1 VTWQVGKIPYFGSF
15 GRYTT
20 SSTTTRQRSICGPP
34 LISLIAGRRMFPYL
48 SVCAMR
54 RQGSERNYVVTS
66 RNGHYSRHIAPIS
79 KRYHSF
85 WTGRKEVLTSERE
98 HTHREADCTSVLQRS
113 KRGKI
118 WSSNVACTC
127 QSILTKPMPAAV
139 HARRHST
146 IKDSSHKHPSL
157 SARLASL
164 IHPLTVQS
172 PSRQSP

>member
-79 KRYHSF
+79 KRYHSRSRLYQCPSKF
-85 WTGRKEVLTSERE
+85 KARQDLVFERCLYLSVHLDQTNAGRCPCSSALNN
-98 HTHREADCTSVLQRS
+98 QR
-113 KRGKI
+113 
-118 WSSNVACTC
+118 
-127 QSILTKPMPAAV
+127 L
-139 HARRHST
+139 
-146 IKDSSHKHPSL
+146 
-157 SARLASL
+157 LA
-164 IHPLTVQS
+164 
-172 PSRQSP
+172 